1 MSLPA
6 FDPLGALA
14 ALLAGGVRFVVV
26 GGFAARLWG
35 SPSITNDLDVCY
47 SRDSENLE
55 RLAAVLVALHTRLR
69 GAPAD
74 VPFVLD
80 ARTLAAGA
88 DFTFLT
94 DVGALDIL
102 AAPAGTDGFD
112 DLDRGAVEMDV
123 GSELL
128 VRIAALDDLIRMK
141 RAAGRPKDRIEL
153 EVLGALREE
162 IERGEPNQH

>member
-1 MSLPA
+1 MNLPA

-47 SRDSENLE
+47 SRDANDLE
-55 RLAAVLVALHTRLR
+55 LLATVLQTLGARLR
-69 GAPAD
+69 GVPAD

-80 ARTLAAGA
+80 APTLAAGG
-88 DFTFLT
+88 DFTFVT

-102 AAPAGTDGFD
+102 ASPAGTHGFE
-112 DLDRGAVEMDV
+112 DLDRAAVEM
-123 GSELL
+123 ELDRGL
-128 VRIAALDDLIRMK
+128 RVRIAALDDLIRMK

-162 IERGEPNQH
+162 IERGESNR

>member
-47 SRDSENLE
+47 RRDPENLE
-55 RLAAVLVALHTRLR
+55 RLAAVLRDLGARLR

-80 ARTLAAGA
+80 ARTLDAGG
-88 DFTFLT
+88 DFTFAT

-102 AAPAGTDGFD
+102 ATPAGTHGFD
-112 DLDRGAVEMDV
+112 DLDRGAMEMDL
-123 GSELL
+123 GDELQ

-141 RAAGRPKDRIEL
+141 RACGRTKDRIEV

-162 IERGEPNQH
+162 IERGEPNPR